1 MAQQTVTVT
10 GNLTDDPEMRGPTS
24 NGTLK
29 CNLRLASSRAFR
41 DENAEGGWR
50 TYDQLY
56 ISAEAWG
63 DLAVNIRKS
72 LRKGMPVIASGTLIT
87 HEWTTGEQSAEVKH
101 QRIVL
106 KIQHIGLD
114 LNRYI
119 IGSRRTDVSEHNSE
133 NLAIPEGEV
142 EDYIDRPLGPVTRDP
157 ELQPA

>member
-10 GNLTDDPEMRGPTS
+10 GNLTDNPEMRGATT
-24 NGTLK
+24 NGGLK
-29 CNLRLASSRAFR
+29 CNLRIASSRAFR

-72 LRKGMPVIASGTLIT
+72 LRKGMPVIATGTLIT
-87 HEWTTGEQSAEVKH
+87 HEWVTGQEPNETRH

-106 KIQHIGLD
+106 KVQQIGLD
-114 LNRYI
+114 LNRYV
-119 IGSRRTDVSEHNSE
+119 IGCRRTDVQEHNDE
-133 NLAIPEGEV
+133 NLDLPEGEA
-142 EDYIDRPLGPVTRDP
+142 EDYIDRPVAGAAAEP